1 MPVFPVFNGAVGGA
15 YHYNM
20 GEVRIDCAYH
30 NNLREVRIGGAPQ
43 NNLHTSFR
51 PAGLEHPKQLAYLVP
66 PRRVR
71 APKQLTGYY

>member
-1 MPVFPVFNGAVGGA
+1 MPNLYLEIYRELLKNNFIFRFYDLEIGAENKF
-15 YHYNM
+15 YNL
-20 GEVRIDCAYH
+20 G
-30 NNLREVRIGGAPQ
+30 EVRIGGIPQ

-71 APKQLTGYY
+71 AGYY